1 MVRWRPAGATSGIG
15 ALMLLE
21 IIAIA
26 AVAIVG
32 VLSIKVATLYDD

>member
-1 MVRWRPAGATSGIG
+1 
-15 ALMLLE
+15 MLLE